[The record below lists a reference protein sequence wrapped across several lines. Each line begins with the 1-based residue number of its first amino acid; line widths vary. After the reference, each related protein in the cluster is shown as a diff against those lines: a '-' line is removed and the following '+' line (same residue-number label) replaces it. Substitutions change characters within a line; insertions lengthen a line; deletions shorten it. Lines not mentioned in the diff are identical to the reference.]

1 MKWEKGE
8 LLYEGKAKRIYATQ
22 DPDYLL
28 AEFKD
33 SLTAFNGAMKA
44 QMNHKGEWNNQ
55 ISAHLM
61 AVLEKCGIG
70 THFVEAISEREQ
82 VVKRL
87 EMIPV
92 EFICRNAVAGSLA
105 KRTGISEGTPLA
117 MPVIEFNYKNDEMND
132 PLYVEDLIVA
142 LGIATREEIDEMRT
156 IGLRVNECL
165 GSFMDERGIQ
175 LVDFKLEFG
184 RFDGDLLVGDEVTPD
199 TCRFWDKKDQ
209 SKLDKDRF
217 RRKLG
222 NVAEAYRQI
231 LQRVSS

>member
-8 LLYEGKAKRIYATQ
+8 LLYEGKAKRVFATQ
-22 DPDYLL
+22 EPDYLI

-44 QMNHKGEWNNQ
+44 QLNHKGEWNNQ

-61 AVLEKCGIG
+61 GVLEGCGIG
-70 THFVEAISEREQ
+70 THFVELISPREQ

-105 KRTGISEGTPLA
+105 KRTGISEGTPLPT
-117 MPVIEFNYKNDEMND
+117 PVIEFNYKNDEMND

-142 LGIATREEIDEMRT
+142 LGIASREEIARIRT
-156 IGLRVNECL
+156 QGLKVNDCL
-165 GSFMDERGIQ
+165 GKFMDERGIQ

-184 RFDGDLLVGDEVTPD
+184 RFHDELLVGDEVTPD

-222 NVAEAYRQI
+222 NVAEAYQQI
-231 LQRVSS
+231 LDRVST

>member
-1 MKWEKGE
+1 MKWEKGK
-8 LLYEGKAKRIYATQ
+8 LLYEGKAKRVFATQ
-22 DPDYLL
+22 EPDYLI

-44 QMNHKGEWNNQ
+44 QMNQKGDWNNQ

-61 AVLEKCGIG
+61 KALESCSIR
-70 THFVEAISEREQ
+70 THFVESISAREQ

-87 EMIPV
+87 EMIPL

-117 MPVIEFNYKNDEMND
+117 TPVVEFNYKNDELND
-132 PLYVEDLIVA
+132 PLYVEDLIAA
-142 LGIATREEIDEMRT
+142 LGLASREEIAEMRSV
-156 IGLRVNECL
+156 GLRVNDCL
-165 GSFMDERGIQ
+165 GRFMDQRGIQ

-184 RFDGDLLVGDEVTPD
+184 RFQGKLLVGDEVTPD
-199 TCRFWDKKDQ
+199 TCRFWDKKDR
-209 SKLDKDRF
+209 SRLDKDRF

-231 LQRVSS
+231 LERVSR